1 MFILGVLV
9 SVLIGASLGL
19 LGGGGSILTVPT
31 IHYLFGLQAHAAIAT
46 SLLIVGTTSLVALV
60 PHLRAG
66 NVQARIG
73 LIFGAS
79 SMASAYVA
87 GRLSSHVAPGV
98 LLVAF
103 GAIMV
108 VAAIAMLRPRRVAAP
123 RQPASL
129 AWLVA
134 QGLLVGAVTGF
145 VGAGGGFVI
154 VPALVVLVGLPM
166 QQATGTSLLVI
177 AMNSFVAFSATVQT
191 VSLDGRVVGAVLTAA
206 IVGGIFGSLLAK
218 KISPARLRSSFGWL
232 VLAMAVVI
240 LAAELPALL
249 RG

>member
-31 IHYLFGLQAHAAIAT
+31 IHYLFGVQAHAAIAS
-46 SLLIVGTTSLVALV
+46 SLLIVGVTSLVALV

-66 NVQARIG
+66 NVRARIG
-73 LIFGAS
+73 LVFGAS

-87 GRLSSHVAPGV
+87 GRLSSHVPPGV

-108 VAAIAMLRPRRVAAP
+108 VAAIAMLRPRRARAP
-123 RQPASL
+123 RPAASL
-129 AWLVA
+129 GWLVV

-166 QQATGTSLLVI
+166 QQAAATSLLVI
-177 AMNSFVAFSATVQT
+177 AMNSFVAFSATAQT
-191 VSLDGRVVGAVLTAA
+191 VSLDGRVIGAVLGAA
-206 IVGGIFGSLLAK
+206 IVGGVVGSLVAHR
-218 KISPARLRSSFGWL
+218 ISPARLRRWFGWL

-249 RG
+249 

>member
-1 MFILGVLV
+1 MFIPGVLV

-31 IHYLFGLQAHAAIAT
+31 IHYLFGVEAHAAIAS
-46 SLLIVGTTSLVALV
+46 SLLVVGTTSLVALA

-66 NVQARIG
+66 NVRARIG
-73 LIFGAS
+73 LVFGVS

-87 GRLSSHVAPGV
+87 GRLSSHVPPGV

-108 VAAIAMLRPRRVAAP
+108 VAAIAMLRPGRESAP
-123 RQPASL
+123 RPATPL
-129 AWLVA
+129 GWLIV

-166 QQATGTSLLVI
+166 QQAAATSLLVI
-177 AMNSFVAFSATVQT
+177 AMNSFVAFSATAQT
-191 VSLDGRVVGAVLTAA
+191 VSLDGRVIGAVLAAA
-206 IVGGIFGSLLAK
+206 IVGGVVGSLLAG
-218 KISPARLRSSFGWL
+218 KISPTRLRRWFGWL
-232 VLAMAVVI
+232 VLGMAVVI
-240 LAAELPALL
+240 LAAELPTLV